1 MTNQT
6 NQNASIT
13 HVAALAK
20 VSIATVSR
28 VLSGRRAKDDDI
40 AKRVRK
46 AAEQLNYSVNY
57 AASALRSDT
66 TNTIGVVIGTS
77 NVDDSFSVNM
87 LSALDE
93 AAHEIDKIL
102 LVGTGKDAEA
112 QEERIEELIGHNV
125 DSLIVI
131 PSNNSDLTKTLENYV
146 DNLPIVQIGGTAT
159 SFHVNW
165 VGMDQESMMEAALI
179 HLSHHDAHN
188 IAYLSGNVD
197 STQSANLFANFQ
209 TAASRLSLLSEPDW
223 TTFGELTYQRGFK
236 DTMRLFSDSTAKQ
249 SRKPDAV
256 ICANDA
262 VALGALLA
270 LDELSLQV
278 PQDVLVIGYGDS
290 RQAEISEPKLSS
302 IRPPYQQIAREAIR
316 LTAVNKSEQHWL
328 PAHMEFRPE
337 IMRRESTNSPR
348 IGTSDMSLPW
358 RI

>member
-125 DSLIVI
+125 DSLIVM

-197 STQSANLFANFQ
+197 STQSANLFA
-209 TAASRLSLLSEPDW
+209 D
-223 TTFGELTYQRGFK
+223 
-236 DTMRLFSDSTAKQ
+236 
-249 SRKPDAV
+249 RKSV
-256 ICANDA
+256 
-262 VALGALLA
+262 V
-270 LDELSLQV
+270 
-278 PQDVLVIGYGDS
+278 
-290 RQAEISEPKLSS
+290 
-302 IRPPYQQIAREAIR
+302 
-316 LTAVNKSEQHWL
+316 
-328 PAHMEFRPE
+328 
-337 IMRRESTNSPR
+337 
-348 IGTSDMSLPW
+348 
-358 RI
+358 

>member
-1 MTNQT
+1 MKNQA

-66 TNTIGVVIGTS
+66 TNTIGVVISGNNEDS
-77 NVDDSFSVNM
+77 SFSINM
-87 LSALDE
+87 LTALDE

-102 LVGTGKDAEA
+102 LATTLNDTES
-112 QEERIEELIGHNV
+112 QETSIEKLIDHNI
-125 DSLIVI
+125 DSLIVVPTAKI
-131 PSNNSDLTKTLENYV
+131 DVTSTLEKYV
-146 DNLPIVQIGGTAT
+146 TNLPIVQIGGTAT
-159 SFHVNW
+159 SFHINW

-188 IAYLSGNVD
+188 IAYFSGNVD
-197 STQSANLFANFQ
+197 CAQNANLFANFQ
-209 TAASRLSLLSEPDW
+209 TAASRLSLLSEPNW
-223 TTFGELTYQRGFK
+223 TTFGEPTYQRGFQ
-236 DTMRLFSDSTAKQ
+236 DTIQLFSNSAKKQ
-249 SRKPDAV
+249 IRKPDAI
-256 ICANDA
+256 ICVNDA
-262 VALGALLA
+262 VAMGAILA
-270 LDELSLQV
+270 LQQLSLQI
-278 PQDVLVIGYGDS
+278 PQDVRVIGYGDS
-290 RQAEISEPKLSS
+290 EQAVMSEPKLSS

-316 LTAVNKSEQHWL
+316 LTTINKKEQHWL
-328 PAHMEFRPE
+328 PAHMEFKPE

-358 RI
+358 RD